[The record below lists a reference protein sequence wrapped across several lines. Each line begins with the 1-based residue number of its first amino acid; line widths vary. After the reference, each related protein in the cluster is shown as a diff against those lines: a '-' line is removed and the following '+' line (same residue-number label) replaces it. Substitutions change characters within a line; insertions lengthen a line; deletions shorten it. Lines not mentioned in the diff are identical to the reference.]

1 VTPDQFHGFYAA
13 SAGVAGA
20 LVGLLFVAV
29 SVTMERMAERGE
41 TQIHRVRASAAL
53 SAFTNAL
60 VLSLFALAPGG
71 GLAVAAIVASGL
83 GLSHV
88 VGSTMSLMRLRTPRP
103 SELTDSLFLVSLAVI
118 YVFELLSGIRLA
130 GDASAHGPNQ
140 TLPLLLIFCFTIGIY
155 RAWDL
160 IGGPS
165 IGVVGELRAFA
176 RGRHHEG
183 AEQHRASAGTGADSA
198 AADER
203 RAQEPAARDPEVG
216 TTDEPDPDAGPSGD

>member
-1 VTPDQFHGFYAA
+1 VVPEQFHDFYVA

-60 VLSLFALAPGG
+60 VLSLFAIAPGG

-83 GLSHV
+83 GLSHIS
-88 VGSTMSLMRLRTPRP
+88 GSLMSLMRLRTRRP
-103 SELTDSLFLVSLAVI
+103 SELTDALFLVSLAVI

-130 GDASAHGPNQ
+130 SNASAHGPNT
-140 TLPLLLIFCFTIGIY
+140 TLPLLVIFCFTVGIY

-160 IGGPS
+160 IGGPT
-165 IGVVGELRAFA
+165 IGIVGELRAFG
-176 RGRHHEG
+176 RGRHQAGQEQPG
-183 AEQHRASAGTGADSA
+183 AAAGTGAASA

-203 RAQEPAARDPEVG
+203 RAPESAAREPEADG
-216 TTDEPDPDAGPSGD
+216 IDEPDSDAGPPGT

>member
-1 VTPDQFHGFYAA
+1 VVPDQFQAFYIA

-60 VLSLFALAPGG
+60 VLSLFAIAPGG

-83 GLSHV
+83 GLSHI
-88 VGSTMSLMRLRTPRP
+88 VGSLMSLMRLRTPRP
-103 SELTDSLFLVSLAVI
+103 SELTDALFLVSLAVI
-118 YVFELLSGIRLA
+118 FVFELLSGIRLA
-130 GDASAHGPNQ
+130 GNASAHGPNT
-140 TLPLLLIFCFTIGIY
+140 TLPLLVIFCFTVGIY

-160 IGGPS
+160 IGGPT

-176 RGRHHEG
+176 RGR
-183 AEQHRASAGTGADSA
+183 QAGTGADSG
-198 AADER
+198 AADQR
-203 RAQEPAARDPEVG
+203 RAQEPAARDPQVG
-216 TTDEPDPDAGPSGD
+216 SNGEPDPDAGPSGD